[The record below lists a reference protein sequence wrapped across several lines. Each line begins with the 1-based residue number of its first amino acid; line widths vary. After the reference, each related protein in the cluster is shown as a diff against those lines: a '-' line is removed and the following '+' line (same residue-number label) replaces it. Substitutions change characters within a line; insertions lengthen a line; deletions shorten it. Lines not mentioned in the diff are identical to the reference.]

1 MITLAVPELDVAY
14 FSELANVMAAAD
26 RRGCTVLIHATG
38 SRRDRELSTL
48 NGFDAQFTDG
58 VILSA
63 LTLRQRDLDN
73 HEKHL
78 PVVPLGERHTP
89 GSLDHVG
96 IDNIA
101 AAREATAHLLARG
114 RRRIAVVGGSLR
126 GRQGTDRLRTIGYA
140 EALKAAGLPFD
151 GDLVAPVDA
160 FHWLDGARAPSG
172 RTHCCVSTTT
182 WLSARCAHSTTE
194 GCGCRTTSTWSA
206 STTSRRRGTASRR
219 SRRWLPTRRASPGR
233 RSICSSTASSGP
245 TWARDRRSTS
255 PDIS

>member
-38 SRRDRELSTL
+38 SRRDRELSAL

-78 PVVPLGERHTP
+78 PVVLLGRRHTP

-151 GDLVAPVDA
+151 SDLVAPRDA
-160 FHWLDGARAPSG
+160 EHLRTDRLHRLHRSFADRPPLPRDGRPRRVSG
-172 RTHCCVSTTT
+172 DQ
-182 WLSARCAHSTTE
+182 
-194 GCGCRTTSTWSA
+194 G
-206 STTSRRRGTASRR
+206 RRRRR
-219 SRRWLPTRRASPGR
+219 SVLGHWTTPAGAGDGIRTRVALLTGEVAVACAPGR
-233 RSICSSTASSGP
+233 RHRNVRDPAD
-245 TWARDRRSTS
+245 ARR
-255 PDIS
+255 

>member
-14 FSELANVMAAAD
+14 FSELAKHVMAAAD

-38 SRRDRELSTL
+38 SRRDRELSAL

-63 LTLRQRDLDN
+63 LTLRQRDLDH

-101 AAREATAHLLARG
+101 AAREASAHLLARG

-151 GDLVAPVDA
+151 GDLVAPR
-160 FHWLDGARAPSG
+160 GTPNTSG
-172 RTHCCVSTTT
+172 RTVYIDYIGVLRIGRHSPVTADRVGCPEIRVGDGDVASWATGRHRPGPATGFEPAL
-182 WLSARCAHSTTE
+182 LS
-194 GCGCRTTSTWSA
+194 
-206 STTSRRRGTASRR
+206 
-219 SRRWLPTRRASPGR
+219 
-233 RSICSSTASSGP
+233 
-245 TWARDRRSTS
+245 
-255 PDIS
+255 